1 MNIDNSESGF
11 RLLNEDSKLLLDD
24 PDDSDVE
31 TSLPDELVVD
41 EDSLVNEDELSDVKR
56 HHVI

>member
-1 MNIDNSESGF
+1 MNNDNSESGF

-41 EDSLVNEDELSDVKR
+41 EDSLLDEDELSDVKG
-56 HHVI
+56 HQVI